1 MSDTARIEVYADKQE
16 LAEAAAR
23 AFVARSAEAIEE
35 RGRFTVALA
44 GGSTPKAAYALLAR
58 GYAEEVDWSN
68 VHVFFGDERSVP
80 PEHEDSNYRMTR
92 EALLDHVF
100 IGSVHRMR
108 GELPPEQAAKAY
120 EEELREFFAD
130 ESIPHLDLV
139 MLGIGGD
146 GHTASL
152 FPNTPA
158 LDVLDRLAVEN
169 PVEKLETVRITLTT
183 SVLNAAR
190 AVNFLVAG
198 EDKAEALREIL
209 EGAGDPHEYPAKLV
223 RPEGG
228 ALWMVDGEAASLL
241 TAEG

>member
-1 MSDTARIEVYADKQE
+1 MNLTIHKDKQA

-23 AFVARSAEAIEE
+23 DFVVRAAAAIEE

-58 GYAEEVDWSN
+58 DHAEEVDWSR

-80 PEHEDSNYRMTR
+80 PGHEDSNYRMAK
-92 EALLDHVF
+92 EALLDHIPV
-100 IGSVHRMR
+100 GSVHRMR
-108 GELPPEQAAKAY
+108 GELPPEEAAALY
-120 EEELREFFAD
+120 EDELREFFGSD
-130 ESIPHLDLV
+130 SIPGLDLI

-158 LDVLDRLAVEN
+158 LDVTDRWTVEN
-169 PVEKLETVRITLTT
+169 PVEKLETVRLTLTVP
-183 SVLNAAR
+183 VLNAAR
-190 AVNFLVAG
+190 AVVFAVAG

-209 EGAGDPHEYPAKLV
+209 EGDADPHDYPAKLV
-223 RPEGG
+223 WPEGG
-228 ALWMVDGEAASLL
+228 PMWFVDRAAAKL
-241 TAEG
+241 TS